1 MIEFREI
8 YIAELKA
15 VGFSASDAEE
25 VAAWYLGTPGTT
37 PFPAHCRRVPLAAPG
52 YDPSQPRNADGEWTA
67 GGGGAR
73 LREPET
79 KPQHDR
85 YGLNDA
91 ARLAAEPGRNA
102 ERARTAL
109 DEVMRKRSGYVDNAA
124 YRAETGWIRL
134 DWGDAGNPH
143 DDYKGGHGIAHIL
156 AKHPA
161 DLKYLPEVIA
171 KGKAFKHPTDG
182 TKTYFVHEG
191 RFAVVA
197 SLHKGAKK
205 TITEYAPDRPKEIAA
220 IMKYP
225 PAVKPG
231 ENKGG

>member
-1 MIEFREI
+1 MDF
-8 YIAELKA
+8 AEGLIMALKIR
-15 VGFSASDAEE
+15 GFTAADAEE
-25 VAAWYLGTPGTT
+25 IADWYLGMPET
-37 PFPAHCRRVPLAAPG
+37 PFPANFRRAVLAANG
-52 YDPSQPRNADGEWTA
+52 YDPNQPRNANGEWTA
-67 GGGGAR
+67 GGGAR
-73 LREPET
+73 PREPET
-79 KPQHDR
+79 RPQHDR

-91 ARLAAEPGRNA
+91 TRLAAEPGRNA
-102 ERARTAL
+102 ERAKTAL
-109 DEVMRKRSGYVDNAA
+109 DEVMRKRGGHVDKAA

-161 DLKYLPEVIA
+161 DLKFLPEVIA
-171 KGKAFKHPTDG
+171 KGKAFKHPEDD
-182 TKTYFVHEG
+182 TKIYFVHEG

-205 TITEYAPDRPKEIAA
+205 TITEYAPERPKDIAA

>member
-1 MIEFREI
+1 MDFEELF
-8 YIAELKA
+8 IAELKRC
-15 VGFSASDAEE
+15 GFTATDAAEI
-25 VAAWYLGTPGTT
+25 AAWYLGTPPGT
-37 PFPAHCRRVPLAAPG
+37 PSPAHCRRVPLANPG
-52 YDPSQPRNADGEWTA
+52 YDPNQPRNADGEWTA
-67 GGGGAR
+67 GGGAR
-73 LREPET
+73 PREPET

-85 YGLNDA
+85 YGLNDS
-91 ARLAAEPGRNA
+91 ARLAAEPEKNA

-109 DEVMRKRSGYVDNAA
+109 AEVMRKRSGYVDNAA
-124 YRAETGWIRL
+124 YRPETGWIRL

-143 DDYKGGHGIAHIL
+143 DDYKGGHGIAHIA

-161 DLKYLPEVIA
+161 DLKHLPEVIA
-171 KGKAFKHPTDG
+171 KGKAFRHPEDS
-182 TKTYFVHEG
+182 TKTYLVHEG

-205 TITEYAPDRPKEIAA
+205 TITEYAPDRPKDIEA